1 MSYKSILVNLD
12 VDGSIAS
19 IVKTAVEV
27 ARGSNARL
35 IGFCAAD
42 AYLPVTGPEGAVL
55 AAEVMRQMQDDDRRR
70 FSELREEFEKLVF
83 GAVETEWRDAQE
95 NPTYAL
101 VQVSRMADLILTEAR
116 EGAATGNRSRMAD
129 PASVVLQAGRPL
141 LIAGAGA
148 GAAPAPGRKVA
159 IAWKDAREARRAVVD
174 AVPLLRH
181 AEEVTVVTV
190 AATIDQW
197 AREGVADVAAFLASH
212 GITARKEAIES
223 ARESERLLEFI
234 DANEIDL
241 VVSGAFGHSRLRE
254 WAFGG
259 VTRSLLDEKRLNR
272 FMSS

>member
-27 ARGSNARL
+27 ARRSNARL

-70 FSELREEFEKLVF
+70 FNELREEFEKLVF

-148 GAAPAPGRKVA
+148 APAPGRKVA
-159 IAWKDAREARRAVVD
+159 IAWKDAREARRAVMD
-174 AVPLLRH
+174 AVPLLRD

-223 ARESERLLEFI
+223 PRESERLLEFI
-234 DANEIDL
+234 DANEVDL